1 MEIGRREALETVLR
15 VPRPVMTVMILVG
28 MVAGIVSVGGLSLE
42 NLLAALYL
50 SVTSCYSVFGVND
63 YYDRDTDARN
73 ERKGGIQGEVA
84 AGEKQEIVKYSAVA
98 GTLLFLA
105 SAVFFT
111 GLARYA
117 VIGITVFSVT
127 YSAPPPRLKGRPPL
141 DSISNGFWVF
151 LVFAA
156 GVGLGGGSFSSII
169 PGAYWFSAI
178 VAGAHAVASLPDIE
192 ADREAGIKTTGM
204 LLGWRPT
211 VSVLLAIIL
220 SSFLFVNWSLPTAG
234 YLIGSALILST
245 MLLKPGKQC
254 WHRSMTAFYVFSFIY
269 GVYWI
274 IRKTGYG
281 IL

>member
-1 MEIGRREALETVLR
+1 MEIDRREALETVLR
-15 VPRPVMTVMILVG
+15 VPRPVLTVMILVG
-28 MVAGIVSVGGLSLE
+28 MAAGTASVGGLNLE
-42 NLLAALYL
+42 NLALAVFL
-50 SVTSCYSVFGVND
+50 SVTSCYSVFGIND
-63 YYDRDTDARN
+63 YYDRETDEAN

-84 AGEKQEIVKYSAVA
+84 AGEKQEVVKYSAVL
-98 GTLLFLA
+98 GTLLFLG
-105 SAVFFT
+105 SAILFS

-117 VIGITVFSVT
+117 VLGITVFSLA
-127 YSAPPPRLKGRPPL
+127 YSVPPVKLKGRPPL

-151 LVFAA
+151 SVFAA
-156 GVGLGGGSFSSII
+156 GVGLGGGNFSSII

-220 SSFLFVNWSLPTAG
+220 SSFLFVNWSTVTTG
-234 YLIGSALILST
+234 YLLGSAAILST
-245 MLLKPGKQC
+245 MLLKPDSQR
-254 WHRSMTAFYVFSFIY
+254 WHRSMTVFYVFSFIY

-274 IRKTGYG
+274 IRKTG
-281 IL
+281 LELV